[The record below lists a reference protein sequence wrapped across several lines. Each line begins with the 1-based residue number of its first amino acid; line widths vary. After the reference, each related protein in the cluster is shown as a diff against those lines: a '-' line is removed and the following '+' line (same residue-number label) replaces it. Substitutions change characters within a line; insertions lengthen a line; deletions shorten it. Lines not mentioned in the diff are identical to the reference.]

1 MPVDFRGGIITYDNL
16 LWALEDPQIPAEE
29 LDLDEDLLQVSYG
42 DGKYLLDVGWYSAG
56 AGQGGFMVY
65 VIGNCDWE
73 CPLRSLA
80 ANSLGQLV
88 SAINDAAAFIAKLP

>member
-1 MPVDFRGGIITYDNL
+1 MPVDFRGGVITYDNL
-16 LWALEDPQIPAEE
+16 LWALEDPQIAEE
-29 LDLDEDLLQVSYG
+29 PDLVEDLLQVSYG
-42 DGKYLLDVGWYSAG
+42 DGKYLLDVGRYSAG

-65 VIGNCDWE
+65 VIGNCDWQ

-88 SAINDAAAFIAKLP
+88 SAMNDATAFIAKLS

>member
-1 MPVDFRGGIITYDNL
+1 MPVDFRGGVITYDNL
-16 LWALEDPQIPAEE
+16 LWALEDPQIAEE
-29 LDLDEDLLQVSYG
+29 PDPVEDLLQVSYG

-56 AGQGGFMVY
+56 AGQGQFMVY

>member
-1 MPVDFRGGIITYDNL
+1 MPVDFRGGVITYDNL
-16 LWALEDPQIPAEE
+16 LWALEDPQIAEE
-29 LDLDEDLLQVSYG
+29 PYLVRFRTV
-42 DGKYLLDVGWYSAG
+42 GKYLLDVGRYSAG

-65 VIGNCDWE
+65 VIGNCDWQ

-88 SAINDAAAFIAKLP
+88 SAINDATAFIAKLP